1 MDDRRRKKREQAR
14 SLKIALGQRIRG
26 LRKRL
31 GVSQE
36 ELADRAGVHW
46 TYLARTERGA
56 QNPTLENLHAIAQ
69 ALGVSLADL
78 FQFEGLRS
86 RRIPRVKGEVR
97 R

>member
-1 MDDRRRKKREQAR
+1 MDDRRLKKREQAR
-14 SLKIALGQRIRG
+14 PLKITLGQRIRA

-46 TYLARTERGA
+46 TYLARAERGE

-78 FQFEGLRS
+78 FQLEGI
-86 RRIPRVKGEVR
+86 RRQKTRARGKVGS
-97 R
+97 